1 MKEGMT
7 SLDIY
12 AWLKKNSYFIE
23 NSYIKKIFMDDE
35 RVILKIHKKDLG
47 NRDLF
52 LDPQGWIYFGEREE
66 NEISSKVK
74 FLRDILENKRIDNVN
89 QLNFDR
95 ILIFNLS
102 GNMKIIFE
110 MFGGGNF
117 ILTENEKI
125 IFAIKYREWRTRK
138 IKVGETY
145 VPPPQTLNP
154 LNLSENEFI
163 ENLKENREIVRIL
176 AIKFNLS
183 HYSEYICS
191 VSNIQKDKLGNY
203 LSVDEF
209 KRIYSETKK
218 ILDGIDG
225 RGYICNNRLSV
236 IKFTDCVEYENINDA
251 ILNIPKEEEKSEE
264 ERIREEQIKAIEN
277 FRRLAEEYRNIGD
290 FIFSNLERI
299 NGIVE
304 EIKKGINVENIVKR
318 DGKNVTIKF
327 QDFPYEIELD
337 LTKKVS
343 ENGNYYYELSKKM
356 KEKEKGALEAMSI
369 KKEKKEKKEI
379 KKERSRFWFEKYRW
393 FFSSEGALVLAG
405 RDARTNEEV
414 VKKYLGE
421 RDFYVHADI
430 HGAPSVVVK
439 NTNITEKTL
448 IEAGIFGL
456 SYSKAWNAGLMAGD
470 AYWVTYSQVSK
481 MAESGEYVPKGAWV
495 IRGKRNY
502 MRNLPLMLAI
512 GIIEYQGQKIMM
524 CGPLDAVKA
533 KTNDYI
539 IIVPGN
545 VEKSQIAE
553 IVSKKFN
560 YDKDE
565 VMRILPPGNAEI
577 RENV

>member
-35 RVILKIHKKDLG
+35 RVILKIHKRDLG

-102 GNMKIIFE
+102 GDMKIIFE

-138 IKVGETY
+138 IKVGEAY
-145 VPPPQTLNP
+145 GPPPQTLNP
-154 LNLSENEFI
+154 LNLSEKEFI

-191 VSNIQKDKLGNY
+191 IANIEKDKLGKD
-203 LSVDEF
+203 LSDDEF
-209 KRIYSETKK
+209 KRIYNETKK

-225 RGYICNNRLSV
+225 KGYICNNKLSV
-236 IKFTDCVEYENINDA
+236 IKFNDCVEYENINDA
-251 ILNIPKEEEKSEE
+251 ILNIPKEVEKSEE

-277 FRRLAEEYRNIGD
+277 FRKLAEEYRNIGD
-290 FIFSNLERI
+290 FIFSNLEKI

-304 EIKKGINVENIVKR
+304 EIKKGMNVENLVKR

-327 QDFPYEIELD
+327 QDFPNEIKLD
-337 LTKKVS
+337 LSKKVS
-343 ENGNYYYELSKKM
+343 ENGNFYYELSKKM

-369 KKEKKEKKEI
+369 KREKKGKKEI

-421 RDFYVHADI
+421 RDYYVHADI

-456 SYSKAWNAGLMAGD
+456 SYSKAWNAGLMTGD

-533 KTNDYI
+533 KTQDYI

-560 YDKDE
+560 CDKDE

-577 RENV
+577 KENV